1 MGKGWAKS
9 KSAIPVRSPSV
20 AVFRA
25 REGKAELAR
34 GVKRLAEK
42 SYERRWRPD
51 QAEREGSGR
60 QERMA
65 DVEGDFGI
73 GEESVP
79 EVVREVRVGG

>member
-51 QAEREGSGR
+51 QAEIEGSGR
-60 QERMA
+60 QGRKML
-65 DVEGDFGI
+65 
-73 GEESVP
+73 
-79 EVVREVRVGG
+79 RVISALSTGKMVMF